1 MFPPDTCEGSWS
13 ISGSSIILS
22 FRNMEIRIIE
32 TVNSSLVCD
41 IPYSAIK
48 HFIYGV
54 QCLDVSDGI
63 NSSLVAL
70 ADRLNSIDSFCW
82 ENEPSNSFA
91 FSTSVPFWENTD
103 ELSVVS
109 V

>member
-13 ISGSSIILS
+13 ISGSSNILS

-82 ENEPSNSFA
+82 ENESSNSFA

-103 ELSVVS
+103 ELTVVS